1 MSGPDRQDAAR
12 LPPHSL
18 AKRMVARHCRAQFT
32 IFRDAPMS
40 TALKDQIYGLIE
52 QFNKKGAD
60 LTDATTLDGDLELD
74 SIDRKSVAE
83 GKSVAGLLEI
93 GDRRHDKK
101 K

>member
-52 QFNKKGAD
+52 TFNKKGAD
-60 LTDATTLDGDLELD
+60 LTDATTFAGDLEWD
-74 SIDRKSVAE
+74 SLTVMDLVAE
-83 GKSVAGLLEI
+83 TEATFKLILT
-93 GDRRHDKK
+93 RNQTTHQ
-101 K
+101 